1 MTFPRDYT
9 EQEMKVAEVLDT
21 TGLRYETQAPFG
33 KYTVDFYIDEIKTVV
48 EADGIY
54 GHLRKRD
61 RKRDDELYALG
72 VEHIIHIK
80 EKTHQRICEELW
92 QALDKLE
99 PLENEKK

>member
-1 MTFPRDYT
+1 MTLPRDNT
-9 EQEMKVAEVLDT
+9 KQEKLVEQCLDV
-21 TGLRYETQAPFG
+21 TGLRYGNQVEFG

-54 GHLRKRD
+54 GHLKKRD
-61 RKRDDELYALG
+61 RKRDAELYKLG

-80 EKTHQRICEELW
+80 EKTHQKICEELW

>member
-1 MTFPRDYT
+1 MTLPRDYT
-9 EQEMKVAEVLDT
+9 QQEKLVEQCLQV
-21 TGLRYETQAPFG
+21 TGLRYDNQVEFG

-48 EADGIY
+48 EADGVY

-61 RKRDDELYALG
+61 RKRDNELYESG
-72 VEHIIHIK
+72 VKHIIHIK

-92 QALDKLE
+92 QALDKLG